1 MRGSWTKAIQRW
13 GAAVLLVL
21 SALPAAAQT
30 TSGGVSGTV
39 HDDQGAVIPGATAT
53 LTSNTRG
60 TVLNAGVN
68 RTGDFV
74 FPTVQPDTY
83 TLNVKADGFKAVE
96 RKNVVVNA
104 NDKLSL
110 GTITLALGTVSETV
124 SVTAEAPPLQTQ
136 SAERSYAI
144 EGQVV
149 QNLSLIHI

>member
-1 MRGSWTKAIQRW
+1 MSGDWTKAIQGW

-83 TLNVKADGFKAVE
+83 TLNVKADGFNTTYRE
-96 RKNVVVNA
+96 IPGRHYWFLWR
-104 NDKLSL
+104 DF
-110 GTITLALGTVSETV
+110 LAHYAQV
-124 SVTAEAPPLQTQ
+124 AFQPKPQ
-136 SAERSYAI
+136 S
-144 EGQVV
+144 
-149 QNLSLIHI
+149 